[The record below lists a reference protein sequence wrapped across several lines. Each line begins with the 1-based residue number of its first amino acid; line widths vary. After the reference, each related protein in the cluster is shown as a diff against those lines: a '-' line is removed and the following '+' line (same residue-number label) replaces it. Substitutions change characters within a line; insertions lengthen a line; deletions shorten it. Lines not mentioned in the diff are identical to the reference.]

1 MIGAQAELSI
11 LSGISESVRLLFRRP
26 RRGQFAALCY
36 RLPQGQI
43 TPEILVLT
51 SRDTGRW
58 VIPKGWPMGAK
69 PGYEVAK
76 QEAME
81 EAGVL
86 GEAERES
93 LGTFC
98 YKKNISDDFAV
109 ACEVQVYALRVT
121 SALDEFKEKGKRKIE
136 WVPPAIAESRVRE
149 PQLKRLI
156 HRFAERFDSAAA

>member
-1 MIGAQAELSI
+1 MF
-11 LSGISESVRLLFRRP
+11 SGIAESVQLLFRRP

-36 RLPQGQI
+36 RLPEGQS

-58 VIPKGWPMGAK
+58 IIPKGWPMGRK
-69 PGYEVAK
+69 PGHEVAR

-81 EAGVL
+81 EAGVI
-86 GEAERES
+86 GEAEAVPVGRFNYE
-93 LGTFC
+93 
-98 YKKNISDDFAV
+98 KNISEDFSV
-109 ACEVQVYALRVT
+109 PCEVQVYPLRVT

-136 WVPPAIAESRVRE
+136 WVSPAIAESRVGE

-156 HRFAERFDSAAA
+156 HKFADRFAKVAS